1 MPFNTTDLIR
11 VLNILNLGRPTVLLT
26 NTVLDPKQRSSTLAL
41 GYSKPL
47 ILFMV
52 LKSQSSVLSSRTE
65 ALRKLKQKMKKC
77 RVCVRQI
84 VRSYFFYWSVIV
96 CVFLNTLVIA
106 LEHHGQPQFLTD
118 FQGLYIQ

>member
-1 MPFNTTDLIR
+1 M
-11 VLNILNLGRPTVLLT
+11 
-26 NTVLDPKQRSSTLAL
+26 
-41 GYSKPL
+41 
-47 ILFMV
+47 M
-52 LKSQSSVLSSRTE
+52 LKLQSSILSPRTE

-84 VRSYFFYWSVIV
+84 VRSNFFYWSVIV

-118 FQGLYIQ
+118 FQGLWIQKGILLYMDQESLKNTTSLVACNTSCKV